1 MGTDESAHGGE
12 LSPYTVDAL
21 QDEAASLGLF
31 VVAKQH
37 FCSIKG
43 STGADL
49 EVQLKVTKDHIG
61 SYKIMV
67 A

>member
-1 MGTDESAHGGE
+1 M
-12 LSPYTVDAL
+12 DAL

-49 EVQLKVTKDHIG
+49 EVQLKVTKDHE
-61 SYKIMV
+61 
-67 A
+67 